1 MVRAVVFD
9 VGETLVDETR
19 LWGSIA
25 DAVGLPRL
33 TVFGVIGGVIE
44 RGGHHREVFALLD
57 RERVGWPALGGARL
71 LPRRAAVPRRAAR
84 GRLPR
89 RRGGEPAG
97 DDRGVHARVRRRAR
111 LRDDIGRLG
120 SREAG
125 AGVLRERGPARPAF
139 APSEIAYVGDRV
151 DNDVLPANRAGM
163 VSVFLRRGPWGYL
176 HATWPGAAEAR
187 IRIDSL
193 AELPEALRGA

>member
-1 MVRAVVFD
+1 VVRAVVFD

-19 LWGSIA
+19 LWGAVA
-25 DAVGLPRL
+25 DELGLPRL

-57 RERVGWPALGGARL
+57 RERVGWPTLEASDFYPDALPCLDGLRAGGY
-71 LPRRAAVPRRAAR
+71 
-84 GRLPR
+84 
-89 RRGGEPAG
+89 
-97 DDRGVHARVRRRAR
+97 
-111 LRDDIGRLG
+111 RLG
-120 SREAG
+120 VAANQPATTEAFMRESGVVLDFVTTSAGWGVEKPGPEFFANVAREAG
-125 AGVLRERGPARPAF
+125 LPAG
-139 APSEIAYVGDRV
+139 EIAYVGDRV
-151 DNDVLPANRAGM
+151 DYDVLPANRAGM

-193 AELPEALRGA
+193 AELPEALRGV

>member
-57 RERVGWPALGGARL
+57 RERVGWPALEARDFYPDA
-71 LPRRAAVPRRAAR
+71 LPCLEGLRAAGYRVGVAANQ
-84 GRLPR
+84 
-89 RRGGEPAG
+89 PATTEAFM
-97 DDRGVHARVRRRAR
+97 RESGVELDFVTTSAGWGVEKPAPEFFANVA
-111 LRDDIGRLG
+111 
-120 SREAG
+120 REAG
-125 AGVLRERGPARPAF
+125 VRAD
-139 APSEIAYVGDRV
+139 EIAYVGDRV

>member
-1 MVRAVVFD
+1 VVRAVVFD

-19 LWGSIA
+19 LWGVVA
-25 DAVGLPRL
+25 DELGLPRL

-57 RERVGWPALGGARL
+57 RERVGWPTLEASDFYLDALPCLDGLRAGGY
-71 LPRRAAVPRRAAR
+71 
-84 GRLPR
+84 
-89 RRGGEPAG
+89 
-97 DDRGVHARVRRRAR
+97 
-111 LRDDIGRLG
+111 RLG
-120 SREAG
+120 VAANQPATTEAFMRESGVVLDFVTTSAGWGVEKPAPEFFANVVREAG
-125 AGVLRERGPARPAF
+125 LPAG
-139 APSEIAYVGDRV
+139 EIAYVGDRV
-151 DNDVLPANRAGM
+151 DYDVLPANRAGM

-193 AELPEALRGA
+193 AELPEALRGV

>member
-1 MVRAVVFD
+1 VVRAVVFD

-19 LWGSIA
+19 LWGAVA
-25 DAVGLPRL
+25 DELGLPRL

-57 RERVGWPALGGARL
+57 RERVGWPTLEASDFYTDALPCLDGLRAGGY
-71 LPRRAAVPRRAAR
+71 
-84 GRLPR
+84 
-89 RRGGEPAG
+89 
-97 DDRGVHARVRRRAR
+97 
-111 LRDDIGRLG
+111 RLG
-120 SREAG
+120 VAANQPATTEAFMRESGVVLDFVTTSAGWGVEKPGPEFFANVAREAG
-125 AGVLRERGPARPAF
+125 LPAG
-139 APSEIAYVGDRV
+139 EIAYVGDRV
-151 DNDVLPANRAGM
+151 DYDVLPANRAGM

-193 AELPEALRGA
+193 AELPEALRGV

>member
-1 MVRAVVFD
+1 VVRAVVFD

-19 LWGSIA
+19 LWGAVA

-44 RGGHHREVFALLD
+44 RGGHHREVFALLGRD
-57 RERVGWPALGGARL
+57 RVGWPVLEARDFYPDALPCLEGLREEGYRVGV
-71 LPRRAAVPRRAAR
+71 AANQ
-84 GRLPR
+84 
-89 RRGGEPAG
+89 PATTEAFM
-97 DDRGVHARVRRRAR
+97 RESGVELDFVTTSTGWGVEKPAPEFFANVV
-111 LRDDIGRLG
+111 
-120 SREAG
+120 REAG
-125 AGVLRERGPARPAF
+125 VPAE
-139 APSEIAYVGDRV
+139 EIAYVGDRI

-176 HATWPGAAEAR
+176 HASSPDAEEAR

-193 AELPEALRGA
+193 AELPEALRGV